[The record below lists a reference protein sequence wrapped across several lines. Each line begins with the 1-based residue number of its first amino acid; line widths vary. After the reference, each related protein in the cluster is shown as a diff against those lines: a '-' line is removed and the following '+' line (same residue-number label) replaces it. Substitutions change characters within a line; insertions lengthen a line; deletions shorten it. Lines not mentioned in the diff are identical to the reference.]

1 MGEVPDVAVI
11 HLGAEDIVASQI
23 AAESLTEGIVRN
35 IDRVI
40 KALRSNNEKV
50 RIVLAETLP
59 AKGRE
64 ETSSLLNHK
73 ISQLARSSASTPQPV
88 VVAEINRDFDRKQ
101 DMGKDDSLPNAGGAR
116 KIAVTLSKA
125 LHPLLAPLQDHPSK

>member
-1 MGEVPDVAVI
+1 
-11 HLGAEDIVASQI
+11 
-23 AAESLTEGIVRN
+23 
-35 IDRVI
+35 
-40 KALRSNNEKV
+40 
-50 RIVLAETLP
+50 VLAETLP

-73 ISQLARSSASTPQPV
+73 ISQLARSSASTLQPV